1 MTNLAVTPIDVAYP
15 DAADLQLEIALAA
28 GRLKVVSGAVER
40 WVRGT
45 YRDPSESLPC
55 RVKLEGGTARITSGW
70 DPSALLGLLNGW
82 PTLDLALGTGRPYAL
97 SVETG
102 GSELD
107 LAVGGVP
114 LQRLILKQGAG
125 KGAVDFASLNPS
137 AMSLFQFSTGAGAME
152 LRNLANANCSEM
164 LLEGGAASCS
174 CDFAGTLTRDTN
186 VRISTGLSSVDVHVP
201 STLAARISAKSV
213 VGGIY
218 PDRGW
223 TLTDNVYSSPA
234 AVTGGSPV
242 LRIHVSTAVGAVHL
256 HLF

>member
-1 MTNLAVTPIDVAYP
+1 MANAAVTPIDVAYP
-15 DAADLQLEIALAA
+15 DVTDLQLEIALAA
-28 GRLKVVSGAVER
+28 GRLKLQPGATEP

-55 RVKLEGGTARITSGW
+55 RVKREGGTLRIASGW
-70 DPSALLGLLNGW
+70 NPSALLGLLNGW
-82 PTLDLALGTGRPYAL
+82 PTLELGLGTEHPYTISL
-97 SVETG
+97 ETG

-107 LAVGGVP
+107 LALGGVP

-125 KGAVDFASLNPS
+125 KGAVNFPSPNPS

-201 STLAARISAKSV
+201 ATTAARVSAKSV
-213 VGGIY
+213 VGGVY

-223 TLTDNVYSSPA
+223 TLTDDVYSSPA
-234 AVTGGSPV
+234 AATGVSPV